1 MKNIISRLTKKMFTV
16 MILIM
21 MICGISYA
29 APKPVKINK
38 KQLLGTWFWNFGY
51 NQEKFS
57 RDEITFN
64 KDQTFEIFSI
74 NQNYT
79 EYDKGK
85 YSIIQDEKYGTTLV
99 LNITNYKEKKDAAWE
114 KCDLKIFFAINSLDN
129 EKFTFSRYRRDFSA
143 MGNGV
148 YDYDPPIFNE
158 FTKIKAGTKEN
169 LIGSWRISKIG
180 TPDCTWDEKWTFNNN
195 GSMECFWEENEA
207 QSHYKGSYEVIKSK
221 NGSVL
226 HQILKQE
233 SSDGISFTEINP
245 PMEFWYDLK
254 IDNENLINVSCT
266 KNKMDGKEQTF
277 VSAKENFYY
286 RDLDLVSYTYHWSNA
301 TFKDYAP
308 KGSEYILPGLEKQY
322 LYSNVYYDMFNQG
335 LNDWYD
341 NQNLTGQPVKS
352 ISAADNNT
360 DREFWADWS
369 LKLNKNLY
377 DPQNGKYNHDF
388 TLPLSVLNDH
398 MEYPENTDLPTKGK
412 KFIVIL
418 SGKVSRD
425 IDIDWGLRLVDRNN
439 NEWNEVASDWHHIK
453 TKDKNLLDIF
463 ELEIIKD
470 LTTDDPNLISFNIA
484 YNPDQLDEV
493 IKIDDFKFEILD
505 KNNQSKIIEHTLHY
519 GSYNFK
525 HKSVTGYDSYFPE
538 NPYVLPYPENT
549 KFWTMGENEFLG
561 WYDNPDFKGKA
572 LEVLPAADNT
582 KSKDFYGKYNLKFY
596 KPNPDDAPNNEG
608 RYYSNRWIPL
618 KSVVPEAKINPK
630 AGELV
635 KVAISANLS
644 ADYEG
649 SMGLDLHNLDLED
662 SFLGND
668 WHYVESKNKKLQAY
682 FEIHIQKDGNFKSM
696 ENAALLLA
704 YNPLSKNDQLIMSDF
719 KIELVD
725 KDPFVTTEAQ
735 TKHVTIKP
743 CSEGLEITVRKL
755 ESEKGNWKGSFNF
768 GFGEA
773 STLPNG
779 YIHEW
784 AINKN
789 EPITFI
795 WPFCEKG
802 KIYKFECSWTD
813 ENGIWHGENLSIIA
827 SNGKNELNYKALE
840 KTKISVES
848 NSQGA
853 YISLS
858 NFSKEVAINLL
869 KNYSDRLENIGI
881 ETPIIS
887 GKKDWSDTNWLFAP
901 GMTIYPESDPNN
913 SFCNDLLSKGKANVL
928 GDHNFW
934 WGSKADINKA
944 LSERSTFWTD
954 LRIHFMIKP
963 NTNEVGFYL
972 VPVESNESIYTPLK
986 F

>member
-64 KDQTFEIFSI
+64 KDQTFEIFSV

-114 KCDLKIFFAINSLDN
+114 KLDLKIFFAINSLDN
-129 EKFTFSRYRRDFSA
+129 EKFTFSRYRRDLSA

-207 QSHYKGSYEVIKSK
+207 QSYYKGSYEVKKSK

-254 IDNENLINVSCT
+254 IDNENIINVSCT

-352 ISAADNNT
+352 ISASDNNT

-377 DPQNGKYNHDF
+377 DPQNGNYNHDF

-398 MEYPENTDLPTKGK
+398 MEYPENINLPSKGNK
-412 KFIVIL
+412 WIVIL
-418 SGKVSRD
+418 SGKVSKD
-425 IDIDWGLRLVDRNN
+425 IDIHWGLRLVDRNN
-439 NEWNEVASDWHHIK
+439 NEWNEVADDWHHIK

-463 ELEIIKD
+463 ELEIKKD

-525 HKSVTGYDSYFPE
+525 HKSVAGYDSYFPE

-572 LEVLPAADNT
+572 LEVLSAADNT

-618 KSVVPEAKINPK
+618 MSVVPEAKINPK
-630 AGELV
+630 AGELI

-649 SMGLDLHNLDLED
+649 SMGLDLHNLDFED

-682 FEIHIQKDGNFKSM
+682 FEIHIQKNGNFKSM

-704 YNPLSKNDQLIMSDF
+704 YNPLSKNDQLILSDF

-735 TKHVTIKP
+735 TKHVSVKP
-743 CSEGLEITVRKL
+743 CAQGMEFT
-755 ESEKGNWKGSFNF
+755 
-768 GFGEA
+768 
-773 STLPNG
+773 
-779 YIHEW
+779 
-784 AINKN
+784 INKLSSDINWQGNFDINCKNFDYDAWISINNNVLN
-789 EPITFI
+789 EKKSVTVV

-802 KIYKFECSWTD
+802 KTYSFDCTWTD
-813 ENGIWHGENLSIIA
+813 VDGKWHCETVKVIATSGNG
-827 SNGKNELNYKALE
+827 ELNIKALDNI
-840 KTKISVES
+840 KLSLES
-848 NSQGA
+848 NSKEA
-853 YISLS
+853 NLYASNLKINSLL
-858 NFSKEVAINLL
+858 NVT
-869 KNYSDRLENIGI
+869 KNYSDIIKYTGLEF
-881 ETPIIS
+881 PFVS
-887 GKKDWSDTNWLFAP
+887 GKKDWSDTDWIFGDVIEIYPNLNQDKSFYNELFA
-901 GMTIYPESDPNN
+901 S
-913 SFCNDLLSKGKANVL
+913 GKSNIL
-928 GDHNFW
+928 GNHNFW
-934 WGSKADINKA
+934 WGDKIALNKA
-944 LSERSTFWTD
+944 LSARPTFWTEM
-954 LRIHFMIKP
+954 RIHYEINGYP
-963 NTNEVGFYL
+963 NGAGFTIGSKRIEAPFT
-972 VPVESNESIYTPLK
+972 PVK

>member
-51 NQEKFS
+51 NQENFS

-74 NQNYT
+74 HQNYT

-114 KCDLKIFFAINSLDN
+114 KLDLKIFFAINSLDN
-129 EKFTFSRYRRDFSA
+129 EKFTFSRYRRDLSA

-158 FTKIKAGTKEN
+158 FTKIKDGTKEN

-207 QSHYKGSYEVIKSK
+207 QSYYKGSYEVKKSK

-254 IDNENLINVSCT
+254 IDNENIINVSCT

-286 RDLDLVSYTYHWSNA
+286 RDLDFVSYTYHWSNA

-322 LYSNVYYDMFNQG
+322 LYSNVYYDMLNQG

-341 NQNLTGQPVKS
+341 NQELKGQPVKS

-377 DPQNGKYNHDF
+377 DPQNGNYNHDF

-398 MEYPENTDLPTKGK
+398 MEYPENINLPSKANK
-412 KFIVIL
+412 WIVIL

-439 NEWNEVASDWHHIK
+439 NEWNEVAGDWHHIK

-470 LTTDDPNLISFNIA
+470 LTTDDPNFISFNIA

-525 HKSVTGYDSYFPE
+525 HKSVAGYDSYFPE

-630 AGELV
+630 AGDVV

-649 SMGLDLHNLDLED
+649 SMGLDLHNLDFDD

-704 YNPLSKNDQLIMSDF
+704 YNPLSKNDQLILSDF

-735 TKHVTIKP
+735 TKHVSVKP
-743 CSEGLEITVRKL
+743 CAQGMEFT
-755 ESEKGNWKGSFNF
+755 
-768 GFGEA
+768 
-773 STLPNG
+773 
-779 YIHEW
+779 
-784 AINKN
+784 INKLSSDINWQGNFDINCKNFDYDAWISINNNVLN
-789 EPITFI
+789 EKKSVTLV

-802 KIYKFECSWTD
+802 KTYSFDCTWTD
-813 ENGIWHGENLSIIA
+813 VDGKWHCETVKVITTSGNG
-827 SNGKNELNYKALE
+827 ELNIKALDNI
-840 KTKISVES
+840 KLSLES
-848 NSQGA
+848 NSKEA
-853 YISLS
+853 NLYASNLKINSLL
-858 NFSKEVAINLL
+858 NVT
-869 KNYSDRLENIGI
+869 KNYSDIIKYTGLEF
-881 ETPIIS
+881 PFVS
-887 GKKDWSDTNWLFAP
+887 GKKDWSDTDWIFGDVIEIYPNLNQDKSFYNELFA
-901 GMTIYPESDPNN
+901 S
-913 SFCNDLLSKGKANVL
+913 GKSNIL
-928 GDHNFW
+928 GNHNFW
-934 WGSKADINKA
+934 WGDKIALNKA
-944 LSERSTFWTD
+944 LSARPTFWTEIR
-954 LRIHFMIKP
+954 LHYEIIGYPEGAGFTIGSKRIEAPF
-963 NTNEVGFYL
+963 T
-972 VPVESNESIYTPLK
+972 PVK